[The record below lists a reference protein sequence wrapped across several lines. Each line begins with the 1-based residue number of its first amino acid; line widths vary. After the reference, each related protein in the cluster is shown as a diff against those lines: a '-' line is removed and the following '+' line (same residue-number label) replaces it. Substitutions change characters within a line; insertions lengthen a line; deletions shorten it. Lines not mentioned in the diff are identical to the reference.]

1 VRKAMK
7 DNGLE
12 RFGFSSHSLR
22 HSFLPRICSIKA
34 MTLHHQGTFG
44 TFKIERPWFICTFSK
59 ETRHTLFAFGFLL
72 NEIEWA
78 AKVFQEA
85 AKGFNEYSKGVLINY
100 RAVIPPKWAIIACV
114 VI

>member
-22 HSFLPRICSIKA
+22 HSFCHAFARSRQWHY
-34 MTLHHQGTFG
+34 TTSRNFG

-78 AKVFQEA
+78 ARFSRGRQRV
-85 AKGFNEYSKGVLINY
+85 
-100 RAVIPPKWAIIACV
+100 
-114 VI
+114 